1 MGSRDFDWV
10 EFGEG
15 KLYVVEGRTHS
26 LIEKGYTNFDQ
37 MIFSVD
43 LIEVLLKE

>member
-10 EFGEG
+10 EFGG

-26 LIEKGYTNFDQ
+26 PIEKGYTNFDQ